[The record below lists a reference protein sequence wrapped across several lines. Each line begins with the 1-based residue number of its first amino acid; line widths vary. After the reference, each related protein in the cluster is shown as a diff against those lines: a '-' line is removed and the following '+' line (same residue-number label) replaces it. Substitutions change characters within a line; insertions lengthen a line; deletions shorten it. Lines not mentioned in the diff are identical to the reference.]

1 MQGMSKFQLVFLL
14 VCGVFI
20 VAGVAIF
27 ALGGLTSDSKN
38 LAQATMWGTVS
49 RDVFE
54 QAVEMS
60 GLNRDKLFDVT
71 YVQKDAATFDQEF
84 LEALA
89 SGQGPDLVFVT
100 NKTLLRNASKL
111 YPIPYDSYSA
121 RDFRNNFAE
130 IGEVF
135 FSPAGILALP
145 LAVDPM
151 VLYWNR
157 DILSNVGRTAPP
169 RVWSEFYDLSA
180 LFTKKDTNFNITQ
193 SVAPLGE
200 FTNVSHATEL
210 MSLLLMQAG
219 TAIVSRDSEGVIRN
233 TLQEPAVAA
242 ERALTFYTEFANP
255 SKSYYAWNRS
265 LPTSKNFF
273 LAGNLVFY
281 PGFASE
287 VSDLRAKNPNLNF
300 DVAAVPQSTGAQRV
314 TTYGDVTG
322 IALVR
327 NSRNVGGAFRAAVV
341 LTSAPFAK
349 AFSDIVGVPPVRR
362 DLLAAKPSEAFRSLF
377 YDAAIQA
384 RTWPMPDPTRTPAI
398 FKEMIE
404 SVTGGRTNVTT
415 AITQASASLNLQIPR

>member
-54 QAVEMS
+54 QAVENS
-60 GLNRDKLFDVT
+60 GLGRDKLFDVT
-71 YVQKDAATFDQEF
+71 YVQKDSATFDQEF

-89 SGQGPDLVFVT
+89 SGRGPDLVFVT

-111 YPIPYDSYSA
+111 YPIPYDTYSA

-135 FSPAGILALP
+135 FTPTGILALP
-145 LAVDPM
+145 LVVDPL

-157 DILSNVGRTAPP
+157 DILSNVGRTTPP

-200 FTNVSHATEL
+200 FANVSHATEL
-210 MSLLLMQAG
+210 LSLLFMQAG
-219 TAIVSRDSEGVIRN
+219 TPIVNRDSEGAIRN
-233 TLQEPAVAA
+233 VLQEPAVAA

-255 SKSYYAWNRS
+255 AKSYYAWNRS
-265 LPTSKNFF
+265 LPVSKNFF
-273 LAGNLVFY
+273 LAGSLVFY

-287 VSDLRAKNPNLNF
+287 AADLRAKNPNLNF

-327 NSRNVGGAFRAAVV
+327 NSQNLGGAFRAAVA

-349 AFSDIVGVPPVRR
+349 AFSDILGVPPVRR

-384 RTWPMPDPTRTPAI
+384 RTWPFPDPIRTPTV

-404 SVTGGRTNVTT
+404 SVTGGRANVTT
-415 AITQASASLNLQIPR
+415 AITQAAASLNLQIPR